1 MVDYII
7 HSQTFMTQLKSH
19 VGIVIFVS
27 TNILSLDRAIQNTI
41 LWLKDIQEELQWEN
55 RDTVY
60 KATKAVLQTT
70 RDRLPFEEVVHFSA
84 NLPLI
89 MKGMLMDDY
98 DLKDKPLKMRS
109 VEEFY
114 EYVQQYYD
122 AQRRD
127 IINSRD
133 AAQAVINVLN
143 KRMGGGEMQKWLL
156 TCLKKSED
164 YSKRQAQSK
173 PSKRPEENWKYHND
187 NHL

>member
-89 MKGMLMDDY
+89 MKGMLMDGY
-98 DLKDKPLKMRS
+98 DLKDKPLKMKS

-114 EYVQQYYD
+114 EYIQQYYD

-133 AAQAVINVLN
+133 AARAVINVLN
-143 KRMGGGEMQKWLL
+143 KRMGGGEMQKVAANMPEKIRRLFQEA
-156 TCLKKSED
+156 SQ
-164 YSKRQAQSK
+164 QAAQTSRRELEI
-173 PSKRPEENWKYHND
+173 PQQ
-187 NHL
+187 